1 MILTKRACNRNKKT
15 HKKMD
20 KKKTEHQQIDTLFR
34 EDTTDPLLVLDSV
47 ITLINK

>member
-20 KKKTEHQQIDTLFR
+20 KKTEHQQIDTLFR
-34 EDTTDPLLVLDSV
+34 EDTNPTP
-47 ITLINK
+47 TPRLIPHQT